1 LASLTKGRCAIW
13 CRILQRC
20 GHWYET
26 HKPFAFQCGTPV
38 LAAAAARSKT
48 FFVCTTDCS
57 NLQVT
62 AGLLQLNADAGK
74 SSIWHSGQGSVSDG
88 LALAIAR
95 HFKTT
100 EERRNVIEKVKL
112 AGMLSTSNPSTLPSC
127 PVLCAPP
134 LSPLP
139 SSLPLVLSFAASANR
154 RGEDWEGD
162 TTGLHLLENRRI
174 EGCMPGS
181 LTH

>member
-1 LASLTKGRCAIW
+1 M
-13 CRILQRC
+13 
-20 GHWYET
+20 
-26 HKPFAFQCGTPV
+26 
-38 LAAAAARSKT
+38 
-48 FFVCTTDCS
+48 CTTDCS

-112 AGMLSTSNPSTLPSC
+112 AGMLSNSNLSTLPSC

-139 SSLPLVLSFAASANR
+139 SLLSF
-154 RGEDWEGD
+154 
-162 TTGLHLLENRRI
+162 LLRPVPIVGARI
-174 EGCMPGS
+174 GNVTRLAYISWRAEESKVVC
-181 LTH
+181 LAV